1 MTYSFETHYDRDSI
15 RRQFRLSIGLIM
27 AMAVAT
33 FVLGLS
39 LPVENV
45 RHAQT
50 FNASGEMMGR
60 LVLMDQ

>member
-1 MTYSFETHYDRDSI
+1 MTYSYETHDDRDSI
-15 RRQFRLSIGLIM
+15 RRQFRLSIGLIL
-27 AMAVAT
+27 AMAVAA

-39 LPVENV
+39 LPVDNG

-50 FNASGEMMGR
+50 FNASGEMLGR